1 MYLLQPTSYYCALK
15 AWALILIYAMRQAAG
30 SRIERSAEEYRQ
42 HHLHADM
49 RFSAAVKTTII
60 EHHVRVYGDTAV
72 SIARSHTLGTYKG
85 KQIDKQGNETLV
97 LNLINGHWKISHIH
111 WSH

>member
-1 MYLLQPTSYYCALK
+1 MIGQN
-15 AWALILIYAMRQAAG
+15 M
-30 SRIERSAEEYRQ
+30 
-42 HHLHADM
+42 H
-49 RFSAAVKTTII
+49 
-60 EHHVRVYGDTAV
+60 
-72 SIARSHTLGTYKG
+72 HTLGTYKG